1 MMDKSPS
8 DVLRA
13 AGRDAHPFALFGAWS
28 HASALV
34 GSDPLVVSVEAGD
47 PFSLLDE
54 QPEITATVTGAT
66 GGGWVGY
73 LGYGLGRLVERLPDP
88 PPRPVAVPGSILAF
102 YDHLLARD
110 QSGNWWFEALW
121 SKEQSERLEARLSEW
136 RRRAGEP
143 APEAGEFELGTFV
156 MSPSYDRHL
165 ASVSRAIE
173 HIRSGDVF
181 QVNVC
186 TRLEAGFSGDP
197 VELFCQGADRLAPR
211 YGAFLGHPS
220 VAVASFSPELFL
232 RQRGRRV
239 LSSPIKGTAPRHGSP
254 ENHGERL
261 LGSDKDRAEN
271 VMIVDLVR
279 NDLGRVC
286 RYGTVAVPELCRL
299 EEHPG
304 LWHLVSDV
312 TGEMCE
318 GVSVA
323 GLLRATFPPGSV
335 TGAPKVRA
343 MELVSELE
351 GTAREIYTG
360 AIGIA
365 SPLTGLE
372 LNVAIRTFELA
383 GNRAWLG
390 VGGGIV
396 SDSDP
401 RRELEECFDKAAPL
415 LAAVG
420 GALSSATLRARTA
433 APAGAAAAHLAT
445 AHADPALGV
454 FETVLVLDGR
464 LVDLESHL
472 GRLAA
477 SVSCLYGSQL
487 PARLGAEVA
496 EAATGRPGPERLR
509 VRVCPGPGRGLVWE
523 ISIVPASE
531 SFSGSPGSPV
541 VLVPFVLAGGLGGHK
556 WQDRRLLAD
565 RREALGLGGHD
576 QLLLVDG
583 DRYVLETEQAN
594 VFAAFGDVVRTPPLD
609 GRILAGTTRER
620 VIRLTLANG
629 LVVSEEPLCLDEL
642 GSAEEAFVTSS
653 IRGLCQVGALGRD
666 RSFETGPIG
675 AMLAKDLWKAWHSA
689 GTGGTCQ
696 R

>member
-1 MMDKSPS
+1 MDKSPS

-47 PFSLLDE
+47 PFSLLDS
-54 QPEITATVTGAT
+54 QPEITATLPGAT

-110 QSGNWWFEALW
+110 HAGDWWFEALW
-121 SKEQSERLEARLSEW
+121 SKEQSERLEARLAEW

-143 APEAGEFELGTFV
+143 APEAGGFELGTFV
-156 MSPSYDRHL
+156 MSPGQDRHL

-232 RQRGRRV
+232 RQHGRRV
-239 LSSPIKGTAPRHGSP
+239 LSSPIKGTAPRHHSP
-254 ENHGERL
+254 ENQGERL
-261 LGSDKDRAEN
+261 LSSNKDRAEN

-312 TGEMCE
+312 TGEMGE
-318 GVSVA
+318 GVLVA

-343 MELVSELE
+343 MELVTELE
-351 GTAREIYTG
+351 ATAREIYTG

-365 SPLTGLE
+365 SPVTGLE

-401 RRELEECFDKAAPL
+401 RRELQECLDKASPL

-420 GALSSATLRARTA
+420 GALGPAKLRARTA
-433 APAGAAAAHLAT
+433 APAAAAVASLT
-445 AHADPALGV
+445 EAHADPALGV
-454 FETVLVLDGR
+454 FETLLVLDGR

-487 PARLGAEVA
+487 PARLSAEVA

-509 VRVCPGPGRGLVWE
+509 VRVRPGASRGLVSE
-523 ISIVPASE
+523 ISVVPAAE

-556 WQDRRLLAD
+556 WQDRSLLAD
-565 RREALGLGGHD
+565 GRQALGLGSHE
-576 QLLLVDG
+576 QLLLVDD

-594 VFAAFGDVVRTPPLD
+594 VFAAFGGVVRTPPLD

-620 VIRLTLANG
+620 VIRLTLAKG
-629 LVVSEEPLCLDEL
+629 LVVSEAPLYLEEL

-653 IRGLCQVGALGRD
+653 IRGLCPVRSLGRD
-666 RSFETGPIG
+666 RSFEAGPIG
-675 AMLAKDLWKAWHSA
+675 AMLAEDLWKAWHSA
-689 GTGGTCQ
+689 DTGRTCHP
-696 R
+696 